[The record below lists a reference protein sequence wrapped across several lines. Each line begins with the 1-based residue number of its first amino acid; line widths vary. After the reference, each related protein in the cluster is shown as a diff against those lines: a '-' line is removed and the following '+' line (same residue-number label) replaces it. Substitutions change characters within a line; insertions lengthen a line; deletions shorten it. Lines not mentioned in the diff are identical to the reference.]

1 MSFLKLKPSPPS
13 LVGEISK
20 RTADAPVDPERR
32 VDFHIGNPVQDEL
45 LDRLYNAILSGA
57 EFLRPFAEDFK
68 ESEFLSD
75 LDDPELSDYFNLLFE
90 TSRKSVAYSPAG
102 GFSPGNPGTLTRKL
116 EVFFNRIQESP
127 TRYNFGGSEKN
138 APEFAIASGGRW
150 QALKL
155 LLQLLFEQTENTST
169 HGFILGSVPYPQI
182 LGVYS
187 KQITILEKSD
197 SIFFCEL
204 EEFYRNTK
212 SDSLLFIL
220 LLQKLTQDDRKRLGN
235 FLLQHPILLIEA
247 NESLHAESLAAFSK
261 LKGQMVRILSPA
273 VIHPYLKFSSLSF
286 ILGPADVIA
295 AFNRQHFKKMGT
307 PSASEIKLLSYFLA
321 EDGTFQPN
329 RMPKAET
336 SDFALSEITGS
347 NTALSETPLPAGIS
361 SFLKNTQKMAE
372 ALGQNLKKRAGQ
384 FANRSERL
392 VAYLSEKIP
401 DSRGKQ
407 GYRSF
412 VDPFLGKRQADIVRD
427 FFRNLGNPSYQD
439 ELKRSFLSVFRQLHP
454 EYQPDHL
461 VPVSGSARTALSAMA
476 DSWGIREV
484 VVPDFSWTV
493 GDAFPRVTAV
503 PLGENF
509 QLDADRFISVLQKKL
524 STDSSWNS
532 HGAVILNNP
541 HNATGKIWNERDVEK
556 ILLFCLR
563 NGIRLIDDL
572 SYSNVV
578 IAPPEDR
585 AERVPVKSLKKLA
598 LQAASLGKL
607 RQRQLRYLVTLQ
619 SISKTDCKA
628 GARLAICDVPDPLLR
643 KKLSATLAH
652 IPPNLMAI
660 FLSTLFYRRGEEK
673 VALFAQLRD
682 WIMVKRAKAIRQE
695 FESLSSQM
703 NPYKITYFSPEGA
716 MYPRLFLAKMP
727 DTVQIEKISFQ
738 LADQGIGLIPMTNFS
753 QTVEGF
759 DLARRSFR
767 LTLGGRLEID
777 TIPKK
782 IHRLVTELSEQIRRQ
797 AENYHYYSLPES
809 DLFRRVTTDAI
820 TKQQLETIQ
829 KKSDALFTEIQNLA
843 KSDFLEILPDW
854 ARKKLAI
861 SNALQD
867 FLTQFLPNRWLFF
880 QNRLHDWLIARE
892 AIRVGEE
899 SPVFRNAVQQN
910 FLEELRMDSSRI
922 RRKRFSRRLFDR
934 TVHPTQMYSLQVE
947 RLFTRLAKASVAP
960 ELYKPVPAKTL
971 FRALVQEFI
980 GENVPISSR
989 MEAQEAI
996 CDLEA
1001 LHLAETFD
1009 EIFFGKSQGV
1019 ILSLWGDWD
1028 GSTRPSGQGH
1038 TLVSG
1043 PLIANIRALT
1053 LLVNVLQKENHLTR
1067 EEQKQLEEIGSIEE
1081 RIENFQNIL
1090 QKITLLTSRLEEKYR
1105 KTIPLEYSQG
1115 KTRQFLRKLGL
1126 LRDPLKSLWK
1136 HNDRNERRMQ
1146 QYRKQ
1151 RSSEI
1156 RQLFEINRVLTEIV
1170 EAATF
1175 RDREKLQTDNWLFY
1189 LQSYKNYLKRFYLTP
1204 RIHQKIILDKDQ
1216 FAVDTTVYNL
1226 VELNVLGSQYGYDG
1240 FVLVIQVSMA
1250 SDAGAILALYQKLCE
1265 EKARV
1270 LRKTP
1275 GLHLPDIRIVPLFE
1289 ELDSIR
1295 RIPEFLDEI
1304 WKFAE
1309 ITHTLGQSTA
1319 DRFREIIGEFF
1330 IAGSDLSQQV
1340 GQLKAYSLYQDARE
1354 MLDRWMWEKNLLGR
1368 IRIKFGSGES
1378 PQRQGG
1384 YYDATGGLRV
1394 FTNDFYENNRNFAS
1408 IEPLKLVSFRR
1419 ARSPLSGILSH
1430 SDFRTFQ
1437 SNVMEQ
1443 LRGLRMQ
1450 ELANV
1455 FNHIRTK
1462 QQDFWTRVLSRA
1474 SQLPGE
1480 GDKTW
1485 TILRHLIRRE
1495 DDTVFLEF
1503 LNDVQSNFK
1512 QIVYGRPEDMT
1523 GIHVVSYFLSRTLL
1537 PLRDRPTVRP
1547 SKEPAMDRS
1556 REIVERLS
1564 STLPLATHG
1573 TLLRAIGHNKA
1584 QTILLG
1590 VNQFTTGLFRA
1601 SYQFLERGNS
1611 DRLEIFQQHIL
1622 PHLPVRDILNTLR
1635 LYHDPE
1641 LTFISQV
1648 EEAFPPGNSALKALK
1663 EDQSVLKNFIPL
1675 FQEELLRKNGVLAK
1689 GYIPSRKELDELL
1702 PFLRPDLAVLL
1713 QEDIFNTLTDALPR
1727 WQRVPE
1733 GLRSKWEEEFA
1744 KRRII
1749 CDTREKMWQ
1758 MLRDP
1763 ISEQVRSFIELA
1775 RAVKSL
1781 FSQEAT
1787 FEVPRSSVS
1796 RGRVTRLASQINDM
1810 LRNVVDDSMRQFL
1823 LTAVQYLIY
1832 LPETMKDIP
1841 EEVLLALRDMEKI
1854 LKLDEEALTQEQQ
1867 KILLAY
1873 FLKMARISG
1882 NSG

>member
-1 MSFLKLKPSPPS
+1 MSFLRLKPSFPS

-32 VDFHIGNPVQDEL
+32 VDFHIGNPVQDDS
-45 LDRLYNAILSGA
+45 LDRLYNAVLSGA
-57 EFLRPFAEDFK
+57 EFLQPFAEDFN
-68 ESEFLSD
+68 ESDFLSD
-75 LDDPELSDYFNLLFE
+75 LDDPDLSEYFKLLFE

-116 EVFFNRIQESP
+116 EAFFNRVQDSP
-127 TRYNFGGSEKN
+127 TRYHFGEKG
-138 APEFAIASGGRW
+138 APEFALASGGRW

-155 LLQLLFEQTENTST
+155 LLQVLFEQTEYTST
-169 HGFILGSVPYPQI
+169 QGLVLGRLPYPQI
-182 LGVYS
+182 LAACSNQVTLVENSGPS
-187 KQITILEKSD
+187 FFRKLEAARKNSKSD
-197 SIFFCEL
+197 A
-204 EEFYRNTK
+204 
-212 SDSLLFIL
+212 LLFVL
-220 LLQKLTQDDRKRLGN
+220 LLQKVPQEDRKRLGD
-235 FLLQHPILLIEA
+235 FLQQHPVLLIEA
-247 NESLHAESLAAFSK
+247 NDSLQAESLASFSK
-261 LKGQMVRILSPA
+261 LKGQMIRILSPA
-273 VIHPYLKFSSLSF
+273 VIHPYLNWSSLSF
-286 ILGPADVIA
+286 ILAPADVIA

-307 PSASEIKLLSYFLA
+307 PSASEIKLLNFFLA
-321 EDGTFQPN
+321 EDGTLLPDRIPGGKTPDFSRSETAQTKGLVSDVPFPAGLSTFLK
-329 RMPKAET
+329 RIPKIAEAISQNIQHEAARLT
-336 SDFALSEITGS
+336 ARSEQMAARLSES
-347 NTALSETPLPAGIS
+347 
-361 SFLKNTQKMAE
+361 
-372 ALGQNLKKRAGQ
+372 
-384 FANRSERL
+384 
-392 VAYLSEKIP
+392 IP
-401 DSRGKQ
+401 GRGEKQ
-407 GYRSF
+407 GYPPAQ
-412 VDPFLGKRQADIVRD
+412 DPFLGRRQEDMVRD
-427 FFRNLGNPSYQD
+427 FFRNLGNPSYQED
-439 ELKRSFLSVFRQLHP
+439 LQKSFLSVFQYLHP

-461 VPVSGSARTALSAMA
+461 IPVSGSARTALSAMA
-476 DSWGIREV
+476 EFWDIREV
-484 VVPDFSWTV
+484 IVPDFSWTV
-493 GDAFPRVTAV
+493 NDAFPRVTAV
-503 PLGENF
+503 PLGENL
-509 QLDADRFISVLQKKL
+509 QLDARRFTSVLQEKMAA
-524 STDSSWNS
+524 DSNWRNT
-532 HGAVILNNP
+532 GAVILNNP
-541 HNATGKIWNERDVEK
+541 HNATGKIWNERDVEAV
-556 ILLFCLR
+556 LLFCLQ
-563 NGIRLIDDL
+563 NGIRVIDDL

-578 IAPPEDR
+578 IASADAR
-585 AERVPVKSLKKLA
+585 AERVPVKTLKMLA
-598 LQAASLGKL
+598 IGAVSQGKL
-607 RQRQLRYLVTLQ
+607 RQSQVRFLVTLQ

-628 GARLAICDVPDPLLR
+628 GARLAVCDVPDPVLR
-643 KKLSATLAH
+643 KKLSAALAP
-652 IPPNLMAI
+652 IPPNLMAV
-660 FLSTLFYRRGEEK
+660 FMSTLFYRQGEDK
-673 VALFAQLRD
+673 VARFARLRD
-682 WIMVKRAKAIRQE
+682 WIMSERTKALQRE
-695 FESLSSQM
+695 FESLSSEA
-703 NPYKITYFSPEGA
+703 NPYHMIYVSPEGA
-716 MYPRLFLAKMP
+716 MYPRLFVTDMP
-727 DTVQIEKISFQ
+727 GTVQIEKIAFQ
-738 LADQGIGLIPMTNFS
+738 LAGQGIGLIPMTNFS

-759 DLARRSFR
+759 DLARRTFR
-767 LTLGGRLEID
+767 LTLGGRLEMD
-777 TIPKK
+777 TIPQKVR
-782 IHRLVTELSEQIRRQ
+782 RLVTELSEQIRRQ
-797 AENYHYYSLPES
+797 AENYHYYSLTES
-809 DLFRRVTTDAI
+809 DLFRQVKADAVT
-820 TKQQLETIQ
+820 QQRLRAVRE
-829 KKSDALFTEIQNLA
+829 KSDAVFEEIRNLA
-843 KSDFLEILPDW
+843 ASEFLNACPEW
-854 ARKKLAI
+854 ARKNMAD
-861 SNALQD
+861 STALQD
-867 FLTQFLPNRWLFF
+867 FLTQFLPSRWRFF
-880 QNRLHDWLIARE
+880 QNRLSDWLLIRE
-892 AIRVGEE
+892 AVRLNAE
-899 SPVFRNAVQQN
+899 SPVFRTTVQEN
-910 FLEELRMDSSRI
+910 FLKELQMESSGT
-922 RRKRFSRRLFDR
+922 RRRRFSRRLFDR

-947 RLFTRLAKASVAP
+947 QWLTRLAKASVAP
-960 ELYKPVPAKTL
+960 EVYTPVSAKML
-971 FRALVQEFI
+971 FRALVQEYV
-980 GENVPISSR
+980 GENVPISSQ

-1001 LHLAETFD
+1001 LHLAEIFN
-1009 EIFFGKSQGV
+1009 EIFFGHSPGV
-1019 ILSLWGDWD
+1019 VLSLWGDWD

-1053 LLVNVLQKENHLTR
+1053 LLVHGLQKENRLT
-1067 EEQKQLEEIGSIEE
+1067 EEDLKQLEKIGSIEK

-1090 QKITLLTSRLEEKYR
+1090 QKITGLTSRLEEKYR
-1105 KTIPLEYSQG
+1105 KTIPLEYSPG
-1115 KTRQFLRKLGL
+1115 KIRQFLRKLGL
-1126 LRDPLKSLWK
+1126 LRDPLKSIWK

-1156 RQLFEINRVLTEIV
+1156 KQLFEINRILTGMV
-1170 EAATF
+1170 EAAVS
-1175 RDREKLQTDNWLFY
+1175 RNRETLQTADTLFY

-1216 FAVDTTVYNL
+1216 FTIDTTVYNL
-1226 VELNVLGSQYGYDG
+1226 VELNVLANQYGYDG

-1250 SDAGAILALYQKLCE
+1250 SSARAILTLYQKLCE

-1270 LRKTP
+1270 LRKIP
-1275 GLHLPDIRIVPLFE
+1275 GLHLPDIRVVPLFE
-1289 ELDSIR
+1289 ELEAIR
-1295 RIPEFLDEI
+1295 HIPEFLDEI
-1304 WKFAE
+1304 WAFSETTRK
-1309 ITHTLGQSTA
+1309 LGQPTA

-1384 YYDATGGLRV
+1384 YYDATGGRPV
-1394 FTNDFYENNRNFAS
+1394 FVEEFYEKNPIVES
-1408 IEPLKLVSFRR
+1408 MEPLKRVSLRH

-1443 LRGLRMQ
+1443 LRGLRAQ

-1455 FNHIRTK
+1455 FNHIRIK

-1474 SQLPGE
+1474 SRLPVE

-1495 DDTVFLEF
+1495 DDAVFLEF
-1503 LNDVQSNFK
+1503 LDDVQTNFK

-1547 SKEPAMDRS
+1547 SKEPAVDRS

-1601 SYQFLERGNS
+1601 TYQFLERGNRN
-1611 DRLEIFQQHIL
+1611 RLELFQQHIL

-1641 LTFISQV
+1641 LTCVRQV
-1648 EEAFPPGNSALKALK
+1648 EDVFPPGNSALKALK
-1663 EDQSVLKNFIPL
+1663 EDQSVLKDFVPL

-1689 GYIPSRKELDELL
+1689 GQLPSRKEWDDLI

-1713 QEDIFNTLTDALPR
+1713 QEDIFNTQPEVLPG
-1727 WQRVPE
+1727 WAHVPE
-1733 GLRSKWEEEFA
+1733 SLRPKWEEEFIR
-1744 KRRII
+1744 RRII
-1749 CDTREKMWQ
+1749 ADTREKMWH
-1758 MLRDP
+1758 MLREP

-1781 FSQEAT
+1781 FSRESR
-1787 FEVPRSSVS
+1787 FEPPTGSVS

-1823 LTAVQYLIY
+1823 LTAVQYFIY

-1854 LKLDEEALTQEQQ
+1854 LKLDEEALTREQQ
-1867 KILLAY
+1867 KILLSY